1 MNVGMDRR
9 HHHEAGVED
18 PNRGAGGEEAAEEIG
33 IGEEIGTE
41 TGEIEQG
48 ILVGRREVGG
58 AVVLG
63 GVNALGHEYFSKSQ
77 PRL

>member
-1 MNVGMDRR
+1 MSVGMDRR

-18 PNRGAGGEEAAEEIG
+18 PNRVAGGEEAAEEIG
-33 IGEEIGTE
+33 IREGIGTE